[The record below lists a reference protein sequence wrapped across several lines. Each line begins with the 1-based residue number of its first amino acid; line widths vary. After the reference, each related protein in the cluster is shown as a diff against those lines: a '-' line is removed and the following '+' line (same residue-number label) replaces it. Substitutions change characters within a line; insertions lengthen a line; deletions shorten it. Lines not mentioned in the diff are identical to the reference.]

1 MEAWWISALVGGRAP
16 FLILRA
22 SFFAFR
28 VKVCRGGA
36 RMVVATPRIIRSS
49 RLQPHLGGNV
59 ERLVEVV
66 CSSRILSGYGDL
78 WIVKEHH
85 RQLFPLLRLRD
96 ECGLHNPFG
105 DFPSATNNVKPTQ
118 GGAAVAARRRYGLEV
133 EDEGL
138 LKDLVVIFIFLEM
151 FCTVRCFF

>member
-1 MEAWWISALVGGRAP
+1 
-16 FLILRA
+16 
-22 SFFAFR
+22 
-28 VKVCRGGA
+28 
-36 RMVVATPRIIRSS
+36 
-49 RLQPHLGGNV
+49 
-59 ERLVEVV
+59 VEVV
-66 CSSRILSGYGDL
+66 CSSRILSGCEDL

-118 GGAAVAARRRYGLEV
+118 GGAAAAARRRYGLEV

-138 LKDLVVIFIFLEM
+138 LKDLVVNFIFLEM